1 MPDNTV
7 SLKNNAEKCI
17 LIDASSLFQN
27 RLMND
32 HSFERKSHAAKPA
45 ALSTSSKKSA
55 DPIYDPYLIKQI
67 SEYLISVN
75 KPWAY
80 RLNAIWCLGI
90 TTGCRISALVR
101 KGKKGKA
108 SDPDDDYTPLFI
120 RDIMDT
126 PDTFKERITLH
137 ERKVKKM
144 FGPILTKMAT
154 DAISLYLSKCRK
166 GFSLDEP
173 LFIGQKSKTEAI
185 EEGTVNRDFARV
197 KKALNI
203 RTAFTTH
210 TMRKTFAHYAAP
222 VISKLRLEG
231 IVFIDPHTLDIIRVS
246 TCHYDNSL
254 TKQYAG
260 WDIPTSDAVRNELSH
275 FYENPSIIPQVE
287 RLLALASQHKSHLN
301 FSRED

>member
-27 RLMND
+27 RLMNA
-32 HSFERKSHAAKPA
+32 HSFERKPHAAKPA
-45 ALSTSSKKSA
+45 ASSTSSKKSA

-120 RDIMDT
+120 
-126 PDTFKERITLH
+126 
-137 ERKVKKM
+137 
-144 FGPILTKMAT
+144 
-154 DAISLYLSKCRK
+154 
-166 GFSLDEP
+166 
-173 LFIGQKSKTEAI
+173 
-185 EEGTVNRDFARV
+185 
-197 KKALNI
+197 
-203 RTAFTTH
+203 
-210 TMRKTFAHYAAP
+210 
-222 VISKLRLEG
+222 
-231 IVFIDPHTLDIIRVS
+231 
-246 TCHYDNSL
+246 
-254 TKQYAG
+254 
-260 WDIPTSDAVRNELSH
+260 IPTSDAVRNELSH
-275 FYENPSIIPQVE
+275 FYENPGLMPQVE
-287 RLLALASQHKSHLN
+287 RLLTLASEHKSHLN
-301 FSRED
+301 FSREG

>member
-27 RLMND
+27 RLMNA

-137 ERKVKKM
+137 ERKVKKCLAQFSQRWLQM
-144 FGPILTKMAT
+144 PFLCIF
-154 DAISLYLSKCRK
+154 LSAAK
-166 GFSLDEP
+166 GSRWTNPCSLDRKVR
-173 LFIGQKSKTEAI
+173 QKLL
-185 EEGTVNRDFARV
+185 R
-197 KKALNI
+197 KA
-203 RTAFTTH
+203 
-210 TMRKTFAHYAAP
+210 
-222 VISKLRLEG
+222 
-231 IVFIDPHTLDIIRVS
+231 
-246 TCHYDNSL
+246 
-254 TKQYAG
+254 Q
-260 WDIPTSDAVRNELSH
+260 
-275 FYENPSIIPQVE
+275 
-287 RLLALASQHKSHLN
+287 
-301 FSRED
+301 

>member
-27 RLMND
+27 RLMNA

-120 RDIMDT
+120 R
-126 PDTFKERITLH
+126 
-137 ERKVKKM
+137 V
-144 FGPILTKMAT
+144 
-154 DAISLYLSKCRK
+154 
-166 GFSLDEP
+166 
-173 LFIGQKSKTEAI
+173 
-185 EEGTVNRDFARV
+185 
-197 KKALNI
+197 
-203 RTAFTTH
+203 
-210 TMRKTFAHYAAP
+210 
-222 VISKLRLEG
+222 
-231 IVFIDPHTLDIIRVS
+231 
-246 TCHYDNSL
+246 
-254 TKQYAG
+254 
-260 WDIPTSDAVRNELSH
+260 
-275 FYENPSIIPQVE
+275 
-287 RLLALASQHKSHLN
+287 
-301 FSRED
+301 